1 MGSGDAMLSFGLW
14 LKLMKQRKGGIVK
27 IRLTVGALM
36 GCILSVSPQGA
47 KAQTDEDLAKQLANP
62 IASLI
67 SVPIE
72 MTYDRGLGATEDG
85 DQTALVVKPVIPIS
99 LNDNWNIISRSIIP
113 YVWQDDVVPGTS
125 RSGYGD
131 VIQSFFFSPK
141 APTKGGVIW
150 GVGPVLQIP
159 LSSSNGLGRN
169 EWGAGVTGVAL
180 KQTGAWTVGILANHI
195 WDVSSSAPD
204 QSTTFLQPFLNYTTA
219 NSWTIALNTEST
231 YDWEGEQWTTPLNL
245 KVSKLISVGS
255 QPVSLSA
262 TARHWV
268 ETPDAGPQGWGITL
282 GATLLFPK

>member
-1 MGSGDAMLSFGLW
+1 
-14 LKLMKQRKGGIVK
+14 LKS
-27 IRLTVGALM
+27 RLTNLAVIV
-36 GCILSVSPQGA
+36 CILSALPCV
-47 KAQTDEDLAKQLANP
+47 AQAQADEDLAKQLANP

-72 MTYDRGLGATEDG
+72 VVHDRGMGPSGDG
-85 DQTALVVKPVIPIS
+85 SQTGLVVKPVIPIS
-99 LNDNWNIISRSIIP
+99 LNENWNVISRSIIP
-113 YVWQDDVVPGTS
+113 YLWQDDVVPGTS
-125 RSGYGD
+125 NNGFGD

-180 KQTGAWTVGILANHI
+180 KQTGPWTVGILANHI
-195 WDVSSSAPD
+195 WDVSSSSPD
-204 QSTTFLQPFLNYTTA
+204 QSTTFLQPFVNYTTA

-231 YDWEGEQWTTPLNL
+231 YDWVNEQWTVPLNL
-245 KVSKLISVGS
+245 KISKLVSIGS

-262 TARHWV
+262 TARHWLDA
-268 ETPDAGPQGWGITL
+268 PDGGPDGWGVTL